1 MKRLKN
7 IFQTKLFYILGICF
21 VKIKK
26 VFTRTNV
33 CDILSA
39 SKIEGDGMNIL
50 KGYVFRM
57 YPTKKQE
64 QLINKTIGSTRFI
77 YNYFLDDKIK
87 EYKVTGK
94 SKSAYDQIKLI
105 PSLSKEYPFLKEVDS
120 CALRNSLFNL
130 EDAYK
135 RFYKGSGYPKFKA
148 KGVHESYKTNN
159 IKSSYKGNN
168 YNSIKL
174 DLKNKTITLPK
185 LKEVKI
191 RGYRNKQI
199 ILGEVKSAVVKK
211 DAGKYYVSVLIE
223 EKLIKPAFVPKS
235 IIGIDLGIKDLIVT
249 SYNEKIENKIK
260 LNTKRMIGLQRGLSR
275 CKFGSKNRYKMKLKI
290 QRLYQK
296 IRNARKHMIHDIT
309 NKLIKENDIIVTEN
323 LDVKGMQ
330 KNHYIAKGLNENP
343 ISEIM
348 RVLKY
353 KAVWNNKKLIQIDRY
368 YPSSQI
374 CSVCNYQN
382 RKAKDL
388 KLRKWECPVCHIE
401 HERDYN
407 AAVNIMFK
415 GLEKYMKEMKQG
427 I

>member
-1 MKRLKN
+1 
-7 IFQTKLFYILGICF
+7 
-21 VKIKK
+21 
-26 VFTRTNV
+26 
-33 CDILSA
+33 
-39 SKIEGDGMNIL
+39 MNIL

-191 RGYRNKQI
+191 RGYRNK
-199 ILGEVKSAVVKK
+199 EVVPGNIKSAVIKK

-275 CKFGSKNRYKMKLKI
+275 CKSGSKNRYKMKLKI

-374 CSVCNYQN
+374 CNVCNYQN
-382 RKAKDL
+382 KEVKNLSIRN
-388 KLRKWECPVCHIE
+388 WECPVCHTE

>member
-1 MKRLKN
+1 M
-7 IFQTKLFYILGICF
+7 
-21 VKIKK
+21 
-26 VFTRTNV
+26 
-33 CDILSA
+33 
-39 SKIEGDGMNIL
+39 IEGDGMQVL

-57 YPTKKQE
+57 YPTKEQE
-64 QLINKTIGSTRFI
+64 ELINKTIGCSRFI
-77 YNYFLDDKIK
+77 YNHFLDDKIK
-87 EYKVTGK
+87 EYKETGK

-135 RFYKGSGYPKFKA
+135 RFFNGNGYPRFKA

-174 DLKNKTITLPK
+174 DLKNRTITLPK

-191 RGYRNKQI
+191 RGYRNKEVVP
-199 ILGEVKSAVVKK
+199 GEIKSAVIKK

-223 EKLIKPAFVPKS
+223 EELIRPAFVPTS

-249 SYNEKIENKIK
+249 SFNEKIENTIK
-260 LNTKRMIGLQRGLSR
+260 LNTKRMVGLQRGISR
-275 CKFGSKNRYKMKLKI
+275 CKSGSKNRYKMKLKI
-290 QRLYQK
+290 QRLYRK

-309 NKLIKENDIIVTEN
+309 NKLINENDIIVTEN
-323 LDVKGMQ
+323 LDVKSMQ
-330 KNHYIAKGLNENP
+330 KNHYVAKGLNENP
-343 ISEIM
+343 ISEII

-353 KAVWNNKKLIQIDRY
+353 KANWNNKKLIQIDRY

-382 RKAKDL
+382 KEVKDL
-388 KLRKWECPVCHIE
+388 SIRKWECPICHTE

-415 GLEKYMKEMKQG
+415 GLEKYMLYLEQS

>member
-1 MKRLKN
+1 MR
-7 IFQTKLFYILGICF
+7 
-21 VKIKK
+21 
-26 VFTRTNV
+26 
-33 CDILSA
+33 
-39 SKIEGDGMNIL
+39 IL
-50 KGYVFRM
+50 KGYVFRI
-57 YPTKKQE
+57 YPSEKQE
-64 QLINKTIGSTRFI
+64 ELINKTIGCSRFI
-77 YNYFLDDKIK
+77 YNHFLEDKIK
-87 EYKVTGK
+87 EYKIAGK

-120 CALRNSLFNL
+120 YALRNGLFNL
-130 EDAYK
+130 DNAYK
-135 RFYKGSGYPKFKA
+135 NFFDGNGYPRFKA

-191 RGYRNKQI
+191 RGYRNKKVVPGNI
-199 ILGEVKSAVVKK
+199 KSAVIKK
-211 DAGKYYVSVLIE
+211 DAGRYYVSVLVE
-223 EKLIKPAFVPKS
+223 EELIRPAFIPAN

-260 LNTKRMIGLQRGLSR
+260 LNTKRMIGLQKGLSR
-275 CKFGSKNRYKMKLKI
+275 CKKGSKNRYKMKIKI

-309 NKLIKENDIIVTEN
+309 GKLINENDIIVTED
-323 LDVKGMQ
+323 LDVKGMY
-330 KNHYIAKGLNENP
+330 KNHYVAKGLNENP
-343 ISEIM
+343 ISEII

-353 KAVWNNKKLIQIDRY
+353 KANWNNKKLIQIDRY

-374 CSVCNYQN
+374 CSVCNYKN
-382 RKAKDL
+382 KEVKDL
-388 KLRKWECPVCHIE
+388 SIRNWECPVCHTK
-401 HERDYN
+401 HNRDYN

-415 GLEKYMKEMKQG
+415 GLEKYMKVIEQS

>member
-1 MKRLKN
+1 MHQKVIKSLV
-7 IFQTKLFYILGICF
+7 FYLLGICF

-33 CDILSA
+33 CDILSV

-64 QLINKTIGSTRFI
+64 QLINKTIGCCRFI

-191 RGYRNKQI
+191 RGYRNK
-199 ILGEVKSAVVKK
+199 EVVPGNIKSAVIKK

-223 EKLIKPAFVPKS
+223 EELIKPAFVPKS

-249 SYNEKIENKIK
+249 SYNEKIENTIK

-275 CKFGSKNRYKMKLKI
+275 CKSGSKNRYKMKLKI

-296 IRNARKHMIHDIT
+296 IRNARKHMIHDIA

-330 KNHYIAKGLNENP
+330 KNHYIAKGLNKNP

-353 KAVWNNKKLIQIDRY
+353 KAVLNNKKLIQIDRY

>member
-1 MKRLKN
+1 M
-7 IFQTKLFYILGICF
+7 Q
-21 VKIKK
+21 
-26 VFTRTNV
+26 
-33 CDILSA
+33 
-39 SKIEGDGMNIL
+39 IL
-50 KGYVFRM
+50 KGYVLRM
-57 YPTKKQE
+57 YPTKEQE
-64 QLINKTIGSTRFI
+64 ELINKTIGCSRFI
-77 YNYFLDDKIK
+77 YNHFLDDKIK
-87 EYKVTGK
+87 EYKKTGK
-94 SKSAYDQIKLI
+94 SKSAYDQMKLI
-105 PSLSKEYPFLKEVDS
+105 PSLSKEKTWLKEVDS

-135 RFYKGSGYPKFKA
+135 RFYNGNGYPRFKA

-159 IKSSYKGNN
+159 IKSSYKGNH

-191 RGYRNKQI
+191 RGYRNKEVI
-199 ILGEVKSAVVKK
+199 PGEIKSAVIKK

-223 EKLIKPAFVPKS
+223 EELIRPSFVPTS

-249 SYNEKIENKIK
+249 SFNEKIENTIK
-260 LNTKRMIGLQRGLSR
+260 LNTKRMVGLQRGISR
-275 CKFGSKNRYKMKLKI
+275 CKSGSKNRYKMKLKI

-309 NKLIKENDIIVTEN
+309 NKLINENDIIVTED
-323 LDVKGMQ
+323 LDVKSMQ
-330 KNHYIAKGLNENP
+330 KNHYVAKGLTENP
-343 ISEIM
+343 ISEII

-353 KAVWNNKKLIQIDRY
+353 KANWNNKKLIQIDRY

-374 CSVCNYQN
+374 CNVCNYQN
-382 RKAKDL
+382 KEVKDL
-388 KLRKWECPVCHIE
+388 SIRKWECPICHIE

-415 GLEKYMKEMKQG
+415 GLEIYMRG
-427 I
+427 IEQSI

>member
-1 MKRLKN
+1 M
-7 IFQTKLFYILGICF
+7 Q
-21 VKIKK
+21 
-26 VFTRTNV
+26 
-33 CDILSA
+33 
-39 SKIEGDGMNIL
+39 IL

-57 YPTKKQE
+57 YPTENQE
-64 QLINKTIGSTRFI
+64 ELINKTIGCSRFI
-77 YNYFLDDKIK
+77 YNHFLDDKIK
-87 EYKVTGK
+87 EYKKTGK
-94 SKSAYDQIKLI
+94 SKTAYDQIKLI
-105 PSLSKEYPFLKEVDS
+105 PSLSKEKPWLKEVDS

-130 EDAYK
+130 DNAFTN
-135 RFYKGSGYPKFKA
+135 FYNGNGYPKFKA

-191 RGYRNKQI
+191 RGYRNKNI
-199 ILGEVKSAVVKK
+199 IPGEVKSAVIKK
-211 DAGKYYVSVLIE
+211 DAGKYYVSVLINE
-223 EKLIKPAFVPKS
+223 ELIRPAFVPTS

-249 SYNEKIENKIK
+249 SFNEKIENKIK
-260 LNTKRMIGLQRGLSR
+260 LNTKRMVGLQRGISR
-275 CKFGSKNRYKMKLKI
+275 CKKGSKNRYKMKLKI

-296 IRNARKHMIHDIT
+296 IKNARKHMIHDIT
-309 NKLIKENDIIVTEN
+309 NKLINENDIIVTEN
-323 LDVKGMQ
+323 LDVKSMQ
-330 KNHYIAKGLNENP
+330 KNHYVAKGLNENP
-343 ISEIM
+343 ISEII

-353 KAVWNNKKLIQIDRY
+353 KADWNNKRIIQIDRY

-374 CSVCNYQN
+374 CNVCNYQN
-382 RKAKDL
+382 KEVKDL
-388 KLRKWECPVCHIE
+388 SIRKWKCPVCHTE

-415 GLEKYMKEMKQG
+415 GLEKYMLYLEQS

>member
-1 MKRLKN
+1 
-7 IFQTKLFYILGICF
+7 
-21 VKIKK
+21 
-26 VFTRTNV
+26 
-33 CDILSA
+33 
-39 SKIEGDGMNIL
+39 MNIL

-191 RGYRNKQI
+191 RGYRNK
-199 ILGEVKSAVVKK
+199 EVVPGNIKSAVIKK

-223 EKLIKPAFVPKS
+223 EELIKPAFVPKS

-275 CKFGSKNRYKMKLKI
+275 CKSGSKNRYKMKLKI

-353 KAVWNNKKLIQIDRY
+353 KANFNNKKLIQIDRY

-388 KLRKWECPVCHIE
+388 SIRKWECPVCHIE

>member
-1 MKRLKN
+1 M
-7 IFQTKLFYILGICF
+7 
-21 VKIKK
+21 
-26 VFTRTNV
+26 
-33 CDILSA
+33 
-39 SKIEGDGMNIL
+39 IEGGYMQIL

-57 YPTKKQE
+57 YPDEKQE
-64 QLINKTIGSTRFI
+64 ELINKTIGCSRFI

-87 EYKVTGK
+87 EYKETGK

-120 CALRNSLFNL
+120 CALRTSLFNL
-130 EDAYK
+130 EDAFK
-135 RFYKGSGYPKFKA
+135 RFYNESGYPKFKA

-191 RGYRNKQI
+191 RGYRNKEV
-199 ILGEVKSAVVKK
+199 ILGNIKSAVIKK

-223 EKLIKPAFVPKS
+223 EELIRPSFVPTN

-249 SYNEKIENKIK
+249 SFNEKIENNIK
-260 LNTKRMIGLQRGLSR
+260 LNTKRMIGLQRGISR
-275 CKFGSKNRYKMKLKI
+275 CKPGSKNRYKMKLKI

-309 NKLIKENDIIVTEN
+309 NKLINENDIIVTEN
-323 LDVKGMQ
+323 LDVKSMQ
-330 KNHYIAKGLNENP
+330 KDHYIAKGLNENP
-343 ISEIM
+343 ISEII

-353 KAVWNNKKLIQIDRY
+353 KANWNNKRLIQIDRY
-368 YPSSQI
+368 YPSSQLCNI
-374 CSVCNYQN
+374 CNYQN
-382 RKAKDL
+382 KEVKDL
-388 KLRKWECPVCHIE
+388 SIRSWECPVCHTE
-401 HERDYN
+401 HNRDYN
-407 AAVNIMFK
+407 AAVNIMFE
-415 GLEKYMKEMKQG
+415 GLKIYMKVIEQLSNQ
-427 I
+427 